1 MSHKTFTGR
10 CFIEE
15 IPRYSLKMRKKI
27 KILGPVWL
35 IVYLLIIIITVVM
48 FIRYPQKKNI
58 VTLVWT
64 WIITMPLAVN
74 FIVSYIIGKDKKD
87 ILNNNFRYGLTG
99 IFLFI
104 FLTCV
109 IIRMIVKE
117 LYAK

>member
-1 MSHKTFTGR
+1 
-10 CFIEE
+10 
-15 IPRYSLKMRKKI
+15 MRKKI